1 MPGEAQR
8 RDGALRR
15 RRQRRASWHAP
26 QPFWSLSGS
35 AQSRSHSRPV
45 SGTSVGRMRLRICSM
60 RVSSGLSPPWQQKIF
75 SSMTAAHGR
84 QLKQSVKA
92 FHSLIE

>member
-1 MPGEAQR
+1 
-8 RDGALRR
+8 
-15 RRQRRASWHAP
+15 
-26 QPFWSLSGS
+26 
-35 AQSRSHSRPV
+35 
-45 SGTSVGRMRLRICSM
+45 M